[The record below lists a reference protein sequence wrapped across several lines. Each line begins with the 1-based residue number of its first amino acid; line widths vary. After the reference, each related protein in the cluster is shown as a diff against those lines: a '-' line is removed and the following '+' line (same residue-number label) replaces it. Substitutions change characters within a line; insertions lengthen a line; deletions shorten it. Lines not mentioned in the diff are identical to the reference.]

1 MPALQPRQCPP
12 KRGLRFATNA
22 AMPSRASSVPYST
35 APTAGSLLGGVG
47 LMISAYRPHRAEAA
61 GYALHVAA
69 TATKGPP
76 AWRQAA
82 SPPITTSGRTQPPT
96 RPRAVSAGR
105 RQVQNEIIE
114 PFGDHA
120 RWMSEPG
127 PFLDD
132 LDTIYRRR

>member
-1 MPALQPRQCPP
+1 MAALQPGQCPP
-12 KRGLRFATNA
+12 KRGLRFAANA

-47 LMISAYRPHRAEAA
+47 L
-61 GYALHVAA
+61 
-69 TATKGPP
+69 
-76 AWRQAA
+76 
-82 SPPITTSGRTQPPT
+82 
-96 RPRAVSAGR
+96 
-105 RQVQNEIIE
+105 IE
-114 PFGDHA
+114 LFGDHA